1 VLAFRGFVNA
11 IYDIWMALWAFV
23 ALGEDIIC
31 VYIDASKHE

>member
-1 VLAFRGFVNA
+1 MNE
-11 IYDIWMALWAFV
+11 INDIWMALWASV